1 MEGEGFVTPGRQ
13 GRGLYRHVINWDSTG
28 RRSSGGDDNG
38 ISDTRIHHHEH
49 EGNLI
54 WIELPGVDAGQHIA
68 GADGVDA
75 INGDDHVH
83 EVGFVSHE
91 SNREGAAKWGNHRIC
106 CPFVDDDVG
115 VEGIGAV
122 LVLQRLG
129 LGGEGFPP
137 ERIEWVELQ
146 LAFDPV
152 ADVEALNQLARE
164 VRLGVTAPSQSGAE
178 YTNWF
183 TVERA
188 DLLDELGLLVPEPEW
203 HRLRPP
209 T

>member
-1 MEGEGFVTPGRQ
+1 M
-13 GRGLYRHVINWDSTG
+13 
-28 RRSSGGDDNG
+28 
-38 ISDTRIHHHEH
+38 
-49 EGNLI
+49 
-54 WIELPGVDAGQHIA
+54 
-68 GADGVDA
+68 
-75 INGDDHVH
+75 
-83 EVGFVSHE
+83 
-91 SNREGAAKWGNHRIC
+91 
-106 CPFVDDDVG
+106 
-115 VEGIGAV
+115 
-122 LVLQRLG
+122 
-129 LGGEGFPP
+129 
-137 ERIEWVELQ
+137 ELQ